1 MSPRNPS
8 FGPSRPP
15 RPSSEVLRSFYVH
28 CDELVEQEFTDALE
42 GELQAAL
49 LALTQGRDD
58 GWSW

>member
-1 MSPRNPS
+1 
-8 FGPSRPP
+8 
-15 RPSSEVLRSFYVH
+15 VLRSFYVH